1 MILHNIWPITDMAP
15 LPSSQDVISTL
26 AAIVCQWGDCDHEC
40 SAAGIYENIMSMFL
54 ITSWNDDVNYD
65 VVVNEDWVS
74 GNQHSHPASLHSL
87 TVCSLPNSWRADDG
101 TGYLLENILG
111 LCVINAHFWSHHQH
125 PVFGDVIARRTQ
137 TIPVE
142 GRVWNE
148 AVSALVS
155 ASWEGVQNK
164 IHPKSEEF
172 FFVLKDR
179 YDSFSILHTLVQQN
193 PENFEGSFLQ
203 NQSFSAIH
211 RPQVLC
217 SMWSIGFETQ
227 IFMHSSLKEYS
238 RKMQMRLR
246 TSTGKTSII
255 LRNS

>member
-1 MILHNIWPITDMAP
+1 MFSCCNLWKHNEYVLDHVLKWWCEY
-15 LPSSQDVISTL
+15 DVI
-26 AAIVCQWGDCDHEC
+26 
-40 SAAGIYENIMSMFL
+40 
-54 ITSWNDDVNYD
+54 
-65 VVVNEDWVS
+65 VNEDWVS

-101 TGYLLENILG
+101 SGYLLQNILG
-111 LCVINAHFWSHHQH
+111 LCVIYAHFWSHHQH
-125 PVFGDVIARRTQ
+125 SVFGDVIARRTQ

-172 FFVLKDR
+172 FVLKDR

-193 PENFEGSFLQ
+193 PENFEGHFFKIS
-203 NQSFSAIH
+203 QSLLFPVHKFCVLCGI
-211 RPQVLC
+211 QVLK
-217 SMWSIGFETQ
+217 Q
-227 IFMHSSLKEYS
+227 IFMHSSLKKYS
-238 RKMQMRLR
+238 RKMQMSLR
-246 TSTGKTSII
+246 PSVKKERKNIYI
-255 LRNS
+255 YI